1 MMEATNYCF
10 KYAIELNTIID
21 EYKGECSFDHLI
33 KVEPKSY
40 SNLSSIFSKIN
51 NSVHYVLEKYG
62 DVRECHLFYLP
73 AFMGDTYNSSL
84 ISIIKADNNGTTI
97 VFCDNKEIVPSD
109 CIEKIICFEEESK
122 C

>member
-1 MMEATNYCF
+1 MVEVTNYCF

-62 DVRECHLFYLP
+62 YVRECHLFYLP
-73 AFMGDTYNSSL
+73 AFMGDTYNSSF
-84 ISIIKADNNGTTI
+84 INIVKADNNGTTI

>member
-1 MMEATNYCF
+1 MVEVTNYCF

-51 NSVHYVLEKYG
+51 NSV
-62 DVRECHLFYLP
+62 
-73 AFMGDTYNSSL
+73 SL
-84 ISIIKADNNGTTI
+84 MCWKNMET
-97 VFCDNKEIVPSD
+97 
-109 CIEKIICFEEESK
+109 
-122 C
+122 